1 MTNYI
6 KNYGFTK
13 TYIMEN
19 NKKIKNQIKW
29 IGDYDGNKANIE
41 LDINDNGN
49 RELVKMQLDNNDI
62 MNLLGIQTVQIP
74 LEQRLTNDFLDESY
88 KPIVLEGAL
97 TKKKT
102 RKYSRRK
109 QLTRRH
115 KNKNKNKNKRKTYKL

>member
-13 TYIMEN
+13 TYTRDN
-19 NKKIKNQIKW
+19 NDKNIKNEIKW

-49 RELVKMQLDNNDI
+49 RELVRMQLDNNDI
-62 MNLLGIQTVQIP
+62 MELLGIQPIQIP
-74 LEQRLTNDFLDESY
+74 LVQRLTNDFLDESY
-88 KPIVLEGAL
+88 NPIVLAGAL
-97 TKKKT
+97 TNKKT

-109 QLTRRH
+109 HLSRRH
-115 KNKNKNKNKRKTYKL
+115 KYKKKNI